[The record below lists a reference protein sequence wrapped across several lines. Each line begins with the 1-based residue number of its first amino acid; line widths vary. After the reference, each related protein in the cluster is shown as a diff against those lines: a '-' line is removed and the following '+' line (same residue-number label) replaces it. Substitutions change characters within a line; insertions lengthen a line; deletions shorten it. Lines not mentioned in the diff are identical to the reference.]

1 MLNLKKVNGTAGPKK
16 AKASVAAGKYYPAD
30 DVKTPLVNRKAKR
43 NNAPKVRASI
53 TPGTVLIL
61 LAGRF
66 RGKRVVA
73 LKVLESGLVLVS
85 GPYKVNGVPLRRVSP
100 AYVIA
105 TSTKVDVSSVDV
117 ASINDAYFARV
128 KSSEEEEF
136 FAGDAPKPAIVSD
149 QRKADQK
156 KVDAALLK
164 AVDATPMLKAYL
176 AARFTLSGN
185 DKPHNMVF

>member
-1 MLNLKKVNGTAGPKK
+1 M
-16 AKASVAAGKYYPAD
+16 
-30 DVKTPLVNRKAKR
+30 
-43 NNAPKVRASI
+43 
-53 TPGTVLIL
+53 
-61 LAGRF
+61 
-66 RGKRVVA
+66 
-73 LKVLESGLVLVS
+73 
-85 GPYKVNGVPLRRVSP
+85 SP